1 MTRWV
6 GSSHSSHYPAKFVDL
21 LRQNIFD
28 LSRDHPIEVSRDF
41 GWISFILSH
50 HLAKFGVYTLYES
63 VEI

>member
-6 GSSHSSHYPAKFVDL
+6 GSFHSSHYPAKFVDL

-41 GWISFILSH
+41 VGGFASS
-50 HLAKFGVYTLYES
+50 
-63 VEI
+63 